1 MGKLRT
7 PVTENDHQTGNPKS
21 KVTLVEYGDYQC
33 SYCGA
38 AYPLVKRLLKEHG
51 QDLLFV
57 FRNFPLQDAHPQAMV
72 AALAAEAANEQGK
85 FWGMHNMIYENQDD
99 LSEDSLLNF
108 AKTLG
113 LNLDDFN
120 KDWKSE
126 TIRLKVEADFESGVR
141 SGVNGTPSFFIN
153 GDKLDSYDATYES
166 LADAVG
172 LLNEL

>member
-1 MGKLRT
+1 MLGAEIETRSRSLTFKRFV
-7 PVTENDHQTGNPKS
+7 PI
-21 KVTLVEYGDYQC
+21 QC

-57 FRNFPLQDAHPQAMV
+57 FRNFPLHDAHPQAMV

-85 FWGMHNMIYENQDD
+85 FWGIHDMIYENQDD

-126 TIRLKVEADFESGVR
+126 TMSLKVDADFESGVR

-153 GDKLDSYDATYES
+153 GDKLDSYDGYYES
-166 LADAVG
+166 LAEAVRAS
-172 LLNEL
+172 E

>member
-1 MGKLRT
+1 MLGAEIETRSRSLTFKRFV
-7 PVTENDHQTGNPKS
+7 PI
-21 KVTLVEYGDYQC
+21 QC

-57 FRNFPLQDAHPQAMV
+57 FRNFPLQDSHPQAMV
-72 AALAAEAANEQGK
+72 AALAAEAANKQGK
-85 FWGMHNMIYENQDD
+85 FWGMHDMIYENQDD

-126 TIRLKVEADFESGVR
+126 TMSSKVEADFESGVR

-166 LADAVG
+166 LADAVRAS
-172 LLNEL
+172 E